1 MRLLIVSNRLPIVT
15 VEEKGQLLFR
25 ESAGGLVSG
34 ISAYLDS
41 LRGSSFT
48 ESATHQSISGGATPP
63 QARWIGW
70 PGVTV
75 EDPAKQALVTE
86 TLAGFHAHPVFL
98 SDHSMDKFYH
108 GFCNKTIWPLFH
120 YFPSYVVCEESL
132 YAHYRCVN
140 RIFCEAVARLVE
152 PEDVVWIHD
161 YHLMLLPQLLREQR
175 PDATIGFFL
184 HIPFPSFEIFRLLP
198 QTWRAEIL
206 EGLLGAD
213 LIGFHTYD
221 YAQHFLRSVLR
232 VLGHEHTMGK
242 ILLPNHLAKIDTF
255 PMGVDFQKFQAAAR
269 RQVQGPEDVSRETLK
284 GLKVVLSVDRLD
296 YTKGILN
303 RLQGYESFLERNP
316 RWQKRVVLMLVVVPS
331 RIGVEQYQEIKR
343 QIDELVGKINGKFGG
358 VGWTPVLYQYR
369 FLPFEPLVSLYASS
383 HVALV
388 TPLRDG
394 MNLVAKEYVASRTD
408 KTGVLIVSEMT
419 GASKELGEAI
429 SINPNNVGE
438 IAAAL
443 ETALAMPEPEQI
455 RRNEVMQDRL
465 QRYDVIRWAEDFLGR
480 LQEVKTEQRRLRSK
494 LLRNDA
500 RQQLLEGLRHA
511 PHSTIFLDYDG
522 TLVSFADDPKE
533 AQPTQDLLLLL
544 RTLSRMPHTDVVLIS
559 GRDKDTMDAWFADL
573 EVALVAEHGAWIRG
587 RGRPWRLTKP
597 LDDSW
602 KPELRPI
609 LQTYADR
616 LPGAFVEEKQYSF
629 AWHYRRADPEL
640 ASTYVKE
647 LVDDLVNFT
656 ANIDLQVQQGDKV
669 VEVRC
674 GSINKGAAALSFLP
688 KGTSDFLLAIGDDWT
703 DEDLFRVL
711 PDSAWS
717 IRVGHPHS
725 CAKFN
730 VRNHVEVLDL
740 LREIIAAHLP
750 GIQPVARTDREP
762 VEPATFL
769 P

>member
-34 ISAYLDS
+34 ISSYLDS
-41 LRGSSFT
+41 LRGSSFAG
-48 ESATHQSISGGATPP
+48 SATRNGPPEGPSQPQS
-63 QARWIGW
+63 RWIGW

-86 TLAGFHAHPVFL
+86 SLAGFHAHPVFL

-140 RIFCEAVARLVE
+140 RIFCDAVARLME

-161 YHLMLLPQLLREQR
+161 YHLMLLPQLLRQQK
-175 PDATIGFFL
+175 PAATIGFFL

-221 YAQHFLRSVLR
+221 YTQHFLRSVLR

-242 ILLPNHLAKIDTF
+242 ILLPNHLVKVDTF

-269 RQVQGPEDVSRETLK
+269 RQVHGTEDISWETLK
-284 GLKVVLSVDRLD
+284 DLKVVLSVDRLD

-303 RLQGYESFLERNP
+303 RLQGYELFLERNP
-316 RWQKRVVLMLVVVPS
+316 HWQKKVVLVLVVVPS
-331 RIGVEQYQEIKR
+331 RIGVDQYQDIKR
-343 QIDELVGKINGKFGG
+343 RVDELVGQINGKFGS

-369 FLPFEPLVSLYASS
+369 YLPFEPLVSLYASS

-394 MNLVAKEYVASRTD
+394 MNLVAKEYLASRTD

-419 GASKELGEAI
+419 GASQELAEAI

-443 ETALAMPEPEQI
+443 GTALAMPEPEQI
-455 RRNEVMQDRL
+455 RRNEIMQDRL
-465 QRYDVIRWAEDFLGR
+465 RRYDVIRWAEDFLGR
-480 LQEVKTEQRRLRSK
+480 LQEVKTEQKRLRAK
-494 LLRNDA
+494 LLRRDD
-500 RQQLLEGLRHA
+500 RQQLLERLRRA

-522 TLVSFADDPKE
+522 TLVSFADDPKDARPPE
-533 AQPTQDLLLLL
+533 DLLLLL
-544 RTLSRMPHTDVVLIS
+544 RTLSQGANTEVVLIS
-559 GRDKDTMDAWFADL
+559 GRDKTTMDDWF
-573 EVALVAEHGAWIRG
+573 G
-587 RGRPWRLTKP
+587 
-597 LDDSW
+597 SW
-602 KPELRPI
+602 
-609 LQTYADR
+609 T
-616 LPGAFVEEKQYSF
+616 
-629 AWHYRRADPEL
+629 
-640 ASTYVKE
+640 
-647 LVDDLVNFT
+647 
-656 ANIDLQVQQGDKV
+656 
-669 VEVRC
+669 
-674 GSINKGAAALSFLP
+674 
-688 KGTSDFLLAIGDDWT
+688 
-703 DEDLFRVL
+703 
-711 PDSAWS
+711 
-717 IRVGHPHS
+717 
-725 CAKFN
+725 
-730 VRNHVEVLDL
+730 
-740 LREIIAAHLP
+740 
-750 GIQPVARTDREP
+750 
-762 VEPATFL
+762 
-769 P
+769 

>member
-41 LRGSSFT
+41 LRGSSF
-48 ESATHQSISGGATPP
+48 AGPP
-63 QARWIGW
+63 PRHGPPEDSVQPPSRWIGW

-75 EDPAKQALVTE
+75 EDPAKQARVTE
-86 TLAGFHAHPVFL
+86 MLAGFHAHPVFL

-120 YFPSYVVCEESL
+120 YFPSYTVCEESF

-140 RIFCEAVARLVE
+140 RIFCEAVARLMK

-161 YHLMLLPQLLREQR
+161 YHLMLLPQLLREQK
-175 PDATIGFFL
+175 PAATIGFFL

-232 VLGHEHTMGK
+232 ILGHEHTMGK

-255 PMGVDFQKFQAAAR
+255 PMGVDFQKFQVAAR
-269 RQVQGPEDVSRETLK
+269 RQVHGTDEISWETLK

-303 RLQGYESFLERNP
+303 RLQGYELFLERNP
-316 RWQKRVVLMLVVVPS
+316 QWQKKVVLVLVVVPS
-331 RIGVEQYQEIKR
+331 RIGVDQYQEIKR
-343 QIDELVGKINGKFGG
+343 RIDELVGQINGKFGG

-369 FLPFEPLVSLYASS
+369 YLPFEPLVSLYASS

-394 MNLVAKEYVASRTD
+394 MNLVAKEYLASRTD

-419 GASKELGEAI
+419 GASKELTEAI
-429 SINPNNVGE
+429 SINPNNIGE

-443 ETALAMPEPEQI
+443 ETALALPEPEQI
-455 RRNEVMQDRL
+455 RRNEIMQDRL
-465 QRYDVIRWAEDFLGR
+465 RRYDVIRWAEDFLGR
-480 LQEVKTEQRRLRSK
+480 VQEVKAEQRRLRAK
-494 LLRNDA
+494 LLRRDV
-500 RQQLLEGLRHA
+500 RQRLLERFRRA

-522 TLVSFADDPKE
+522 TLVSFADDPKD
-533 AQPTQDLLLLL
+533 AQPTQDLLALL
-544 RTLSRMPHTDVVLIS
+544 RTLSQSPNTDVVLIS
-559 GRDKDTMDAWFADL
+559 GRDKNTMDDWFTNLDAS
-573 EVALVAEHGAWIRG
+573 LVAEHGAWIKVRNQ
-587 RGRPWRLTKP
+587 PWRLAKP
-597 LDDSW
+597 LDNGW
-602 KPELRPI
+602 KPALLPI

-616 LPGAFVEEKQYSF
+616 LPGAFVEEKQYSI
-629 AWHYRRADPEL
+629 AWHYRRAEPEL
-640 ASTYVKE
+640 ASTRVKE

-656 ANIDLQVQQGDKV
+656 ANIDVQVQQGDKV

-674 GSINKGAAALSFLP
+674 GGINKGTAALSFLP
-688 KGTSDFLLAIGDDWT
+688 KDASDFLLAIGDDWT

-711 PDSAWS
+711 PGSAWS
-717 IRVGHPHS
+717 IRVGHRHS

-740 LREIIAAHLP
+740 LREIRAT
-750 GIQPVARTDREP
+750 QPQECSR
-762 VEPATFL
+762 
-769 P
+769 

>member
-41 LRGSSFT
+41 LRGSSFAG
-48 ESATHQSISGGATPP
+48 SATRNGPQEGPTQPP
-63 QARWIGW
+63 SRWIGW

-140 RIFCEAVARLVE
+140 RIFCEAVARLMQ

-161 YHLMLLPQLLREQR
+161 YHLMLLPQLLRQQR

-213 LIGFHTYD
+213 LVGFHTYD

-242 ILLPNHLAKIDTF
+242 ILLPNHLVKVDTF

-269 RQVQGPEDVSRETLK
+269 RQVRGTEDISGETLK
-284 GLKVVLSVDRLD
+284 DLKVVLSVDRLD

-303 RLQGYESFLERNP
+303 RLQGYELFLERNP
-316 RWQKRVVLMLVVVPS
+316 QWQKRVVLVLVVVPS

-343 QIDELVGKINGKFGG
+343 QIDALVGQINGKFGG

-369 FLPFEPLVSLYASS
+369 YLPFEPLVSLYASS

-394 MNLVAKEYVASRTD
+394 MNLVAKEYLASRTD

-429 SINPNNVGE
+429 SINPNSVGE

-443 ETALAMPEPEQI
+443 ETALVMPEPEQI
-455 RRNEVMQDRL
+455 RRNEIMQDRL
-465 QRYDVIRWAEDFLGR
+465 RRYDVIRWAEDFLGR
-480 LQEVKTEQRRLRSK
+480 LQEVKVEQERLRAK
-494 LLRNDA
+494 LLRRDM
-500 RQQLLEGLRHA
+500 RQRLLEQFRRA

-533 AQPTQDLLLLL
+533 AHPTQDLLMLL
-544 RTLSRMPHTDVVLIS
+544 RTLSQSANTDVVLIS
-559 GRDKDTMDAWFADL
+559 GRDKTTMGDWFADL
-573 EVALVAEHGAWIRG
+573 EVSLVAEHGAWIKVKNQ
-587 RGRPWRLTKP
+587 PWRLAKP
-597 LDDSW
+597 LDNGW
-602 KPELRPI
+602 KPALLPI

-616 LPGAFVEEKQYSF
+616 LPGAFVEEKQYSI

-640 ASTYVKE
+640 ASTRVKE

-656 ANIDLQVQQGDKV
+656 ANIDVQVQQGDKV

-674 GSINKGAAALSFLP
+674 GGISKGTAALSFLP
-688 KGTSDFLLAIGDDWT
+688 KEASDFLLAIGDDWT

-711 PDSAWS
+711 PDGACS
-717 IRVGHPHS
+717 IRVGHRHS

-730 VRNHVEVLDL
+730 VRSHTEVLDL
-740 LREIIAAHLP
+740 LREISAT
-750 GIQPVARTDREP
+750 QPQECSR
-762 VEPATFL
+762 
-769 P
+769 

>member
-15 VEEKGQLLFR
+15 VEEEGQLRFR

-41 LRGSSFT
+41 LRGSSFRGAPAGVPGA
-48 ESATHQSISGGATPP
+48 SAPVRS
-63 QARWIGW
+63 RWIGW

-75 EDPAKQALVTE
+75 EDPAKQARVTE
-86 TLAGFHAHPVFL
+86 ALAGFDAHPVFL
-98 SDHSMDKFYH
+98 SDRSMDKFYH

-120 YFPSYVVCEESL
+120 YFPSYVTCEESL

-140 RIFCEAVARLVE
+140 RIFCEAVAPLVQ

-161 YHLMLLPQLLREQR
+161 YHLMLLPHLLRQQKPE
-175 PDATIGFFL
+175 ATIGFFL

-213 LIGFHTYD
+213 LVGFHTYD

-232 VLGHEHTMGK
+232 VLGHEHTMGR
-242 ILLPNHLAKIDTF
+242 ILLPNHLVQIDTF

-269 RQVQGPEDVSRETLK
+269 RVHGTQGVSGEALK
-284 GLKVVLSVDRLD
+284 DLKVILSVDRLD

-303 RLQGYESFLERNP
+303 RLQGYELFLERNP
-316 RWQKRVVLMLVVVPS
+316 RWQKKVVLMLVVVPS

-343 QIDELVGKINGKFGG
+343 QIDELVGKINGKFGS
-358 VGWTPVLYQYR
+358 VGWMPVLYQYR
-369 FLPFEPLVSLYASS
+369 FLPFEPLVCLYASS

-394 MNLVAKEYVASRTD
+394 MNLVAKEYLASRTD
-408 KTGVLIVSEMT
+408 GTGVLIVSEMT

-443 ETALAMPEPEQI
+443 ETALVMPEPEQI
-455 RRNEVMQDRL
+455 RRNEIMQDRL
-465 QRYDVIRWAEDFLGR
+465 RRYDVLRWAEDFLGR
-480 LQEVKTEQRRLRSK
+480 LHEVKTEQKRLRAK
-494 LLRNDA
+494 LLRRDV
-500 RQQLLEGLRHA
+500 RQRLLERFRRA
-511 PHSTIFLDYDG
+511 PHRTVFLDYDG
-522 TLVSFADDPKE
+522 TLVSFADDPKDARPPE
-533 AQPTQDLLLLL
+533 DLLRLL
-544 RTLSRMPHTDVVLIS
+544 RTLSRSANTDVVLIS
-559 GRDKDTMDAWFADL
+559 GRDKDTMEGWFADL
-573 EVALVAEHGAWIRG
+573 DIPLVAEHGAWIKAKG
-587 RGRPWRLTKP
+587 QTWRLAKP
-597 LDDSW
+597 LDNGW
-602 KPELRPI
+602 KAALLPI

-616 LPGAFVEEKQYSF
+616 LPGAFVEEKQYSI

-640 ASTYVKE
+640 ASTRVKE

-656 ANIDLQVQQGDKV
+656 ANIDVQVQQGDKV

-674 GSINKGAAALSFLP
+674 GGIHKGAAALLFLP
-688 KGTSDFLLAIGDDWT
+688 QDEAEFLLAIGDDWT

-717 IRVGHPHS
+717 IRVGHRHS
-725 CAKFN
+725 CARFN
-730 VRNHVEVLDL
+730 VRSHEEVLDL
-740 LREIIAAHLP
+740 LREISAAGRQPIAGHASGAASFP
-750 GIQPVARTDREP
+750 G
-762 VEPATFL
+762 
-769 P
+769 

>member
-1 MRLLIVSNRLPIVT
+1 MRLLTVSNRLPIVT
-15 VEEKGQLLFR
+15 VEEKGELQFR

-41 LRGSSFT
+41 LRGSSF
-48 ESATHQSISGGATPP
+48 AGAAAPDGVSGAPTPSRS
-63 QARWIGW
+63 RWIGW

-98 SDHSMDKFYH
+98 SDRSMDKFYH

-140 RIFCEAVARLVE
+140 RIFCEAVAPLVQ
-152 PEDVVWIHD
+152 PDDVVWIHD
-161 YHLMLLPQLLREQR
+161 YHLMLLPQLLRQQKPE
-175 PDATIGFFL
+175 ATIGFFL

-213 LIGFHTYD
+213 LVGFHTYD

-242 ILLPNHLAKIDTF
+242 ILLPNHLVKVDTF

-269 RQVQGPEDVSRETLK
+269 RQVHGTPDLSGETLK
-284 GLKVVLSVDRLD
+284 DFKVVLSVDRLD

-303 RLQGYESFLERNP
+303 RLQGYELFLERNP
-316 RWQKRVVLMLVVVPS
+316 RWQKKVVLVLVVVPS

-343 QIDELVGKINGKFGG
+343 QIDELVGKINGKFGS

-394 MNLVAKEYVASRTD
+394 MNLVAKEYLASRTD
-408 KTGVLIVSEMT
+408 QTGVLIVSEMT

-443 ETALAMPEPEQI
+443 ETALVMPESEQI
-455 RRNEVMQDRL
+455 RRNEIMQDRL
-465 QRYDVIRWAEDFLGR
+465 RRYDVIRWAQDFLGR
-480 LQEVKTEQRRLRSK
+480 LQEVKAEQKRLRAK
-494 LLRNDA
+494 LLRRDA
-500 RQQLLEGLRHA
+500 RQRLLEQLRQA
-511 PHSTIFLDYDG
+511 PRSTIFLDYDG
-522 TLVSFADDPKE
+522 TLVSFADDPKN
-533 AQPTQDLLLLL
+533 AQPPEDLLILL
-544 RTLSRMPHTDVVLIS
+544 RTLSQDAHTEVVLIS
-559 GRDKDTMDAWFADL
+559 GRDKDTMEGWFADL
-573 EVALVAEHGAWIRG
+573 EVSLVAEHGAWIKG
-587 RGRPWRLTKP
+587 RHQPWRLAKP
-597 LDDSW
+597 LDNGW
-602 KPELRPI
+602 KSALLPI

-616 LPGAFVEEKQYSF
+616 LPGAFVEEKQYSI

-640 ASTYVKE
+640 ASTRVKE

-656 ANIDLQVQQGDKV
+656 ANINVQVQQGDKV

-674 GSINKGAAALSFLP
+674 GGINKGAAALSFVP
-688 KGTSDFLLAIGDDWT
+688 KEAAGFLLAIGDNWT

-711 PDSAWS
+711 PGGACS
-717 IRVGHPHS
+717 IRVGHRHS
-725 CAKFN
+725 CAEFN
-730 VRNHVEVLDL
+730 VRSHTEVLDL
-740 LREIIAAHLP
+740 LREISATQPPAM
-750 GIQPVARTDREP
+750 QPVARTDRKP

>member
-1 MRLLIVSNRLPIVT
+1 M
-15 VEEKGQLLFR
+15 
-25 ESAGGLVSG
+25 
-34 ISAYLDS
+34 
-41 LRGSSFT
+41 RGSSFT
-48 ESATHQSISGGATPP
+48 GSVTPSGPREGPTPP
-63 QARWIGW
+63 ESRWIGW

-86 TLAGFHAHPVFL
+86 TLAGFHADPVFL
-98 SDHSMDKFYH
+98 SDRSMDKFYH

-140 RIFCEAVARLVE
+140 RIFCEAVARLVQ

-161 YHLMLLPQLLREQR
+161 YHLMLLPQLLRQQK
-175 PDATIGFFL
+175 PAATIGFFL

-198 QTWRAEIL
+198 QTWRTEIL

-269 RQVQGPEDVSRETLK
+269 RQVHGTDDISWETLK
-284 GLKVVLSVDRLD
+284 DLKVVLSVDRLD

-303 RLQGYESFLERNP
+303 RLQGYELFLERNP
-316 RWQKRVVLMLVVVPS
+316 RWQKKVVLVLVVVPS
-331 RIGVEQYQEIKR
+331 RIGVDQYQEIKR
-343 QIDELVGKINGKFGG
+343 RIDELVGQINGRFGG

-369 FLPFEPLVSLYASS
+369 YLPFESLVSLYASS

-394 MNLVAKEYVASRTD
+394 MNLVAKEYLASRTD

-429 SINPNNVGE
+429 SINPNNVDE

-443 ETALAMPEPEQI
+443 GTALAMPEAEQI
-455 RRNEVMQDRL
+455 RRNEIMQDRL
-465 QRYDVIRWAEDFLGR
+465 RRYDVIRWAEDFLGR
-480 LQEVKTEQRRLRSK
+480 LQEVKVEQRRLRAK
-494 LLRNDA
+494 LLRRDA
-500 RQQLLEGLRHA
+500 RQRLLERFRRA

-522 TLVSFADDPKE
+522 TLVSFADDPKD
-533 AQPTQDLLLLL
+533 AQPTQDLLMLL
-544 RTLSRMPHTDVVLIS
+544 RTLSQGVNTDVVLIS
-559 GRDKDTMDAWFADL
+559 GRDKDTMDGWFADL
-573 EVALVAEHGAWIRG
+573 DVSMVAEHGAWIKVG
-587 RGRPWRLTKP
+587 GQPWRLAKP
-597 LDDSW
+597 LDNGW
-602 KPELRPI
+602 KPALLPI

-616 LPGAFVEEKQYSF
+616 LPGAFVEEKQYSI

-640 ASTYVKE
+640 ASTRVKE

-656 ANIDLQVQQGDKV
+656 ANIDVQVQQGDKV

-674 GSINKGAAALSFLP
+674 GGINKGTAALSFLP
-688 KGTSDFLLAIGDDWT
+688 KEASDFLLAIGDDWT

-717 IRVGHPHS
+717 IRVGHRHS

-730 VRNHVEVLDL
+730 VRSHVEVLDL
-740 LREIIAAHLP
+740 LREISEM
-750 GIQPVARTDREP
+750 QPEECRR
-762 VEPATFL
+762 
-769 P
+769 

>member
-1 MRLLIVSNRLPIVT
+1 MRLLLVSNRLPIVT

-34 ISAYLDS
+34 ISSYLDS
-41 LRGSSFT
+41 LRGSSFAG
-48 ESATHQSISGGATPP
+48 SAPRSGPPEGPTPP
-63 QARWIGW
+63 ESRWIGW

-75 EDPAKQALVTE
+75 EDPAQQALVTE

-120 YFPSYVVCEESL
+120 YFPSYTVCEESL

-140 RIFCEAVARLVE
+140 RIFCEAVARLVQ

-161 YHLMLLPQLLREQR
+161 YHLMLLPQLLRQQK
-175 PDATIGFFL
+175 PAATIGFFL

-242 ILLPNHLAKIDTF
+242 ILLPNHLAKVDTF

-269 RQVQGPEDVSRETLK
+269 RRVRGTDDISWETLK
-284 GLKVVLSVDRLD
+284 DLKVVLSVDRLD

-303 RLQGYESFLERNP
+303 RLQGYELFLERNP
-316 RWQKRVVLMLVVVPS
+316 HWQKKAVLVLVVVPS
-331 RIGVEQYQEIKR
+331 RIGVDQYQEIKR
-343 QIDELVGKINGKFGG
+343 QIDELVGKINGKFGS

-369 FLPFEPLVSLYASS
+369 YLPFEPLVSLYASS

-394 MNLVAKEYVASRTD
+394 MNLVAKEYLASRTD

-419 GASKELGEAI
+419 GASQELAEAI

-443 ETALAMPEPEQI
+443 GTALAMPEPEQI
-455 RRNEVMQDRL
+455 RRNEIMQDRL
-465 QRYDVIRWAEDFLGR
+465 RRYDVIRWAEDFLGR
-480 LQEVKTEQRRLRSK
+480 LHEVKVEQKRLRAK
-494 LLRNDA
+494 LLRRDV
-500 RQQLLEGLRHA
+500 RQRLLERLRRA

-522 TLVSFADDPKE
+522 TLVSFADDPKD
-533 AQPTQDLLLLL
+533 AQPTQDLLMLL
-544 RTLSRMPHTDVVLIS
+544 RTLSQGANTEVVLIS
-559 GRDKDTMDAWFADL
+559 GRDKTTMDDWFADL
-573 EVALVAEHGAWIRG
+573 DVSLVAEHGAWIKARNQ
-587 RGRPWRLTKP
+587 PWRLAKP
-597 LDDSW
+597 LDNGW
-602 KPELRPI
+602 KSALLPI

-616 LPGAFVEEKQYSF
+616 LPGAFVEEKQYSI

-640 ASTYVKE
+640 ASTRVKE
-647 LVDDLVNFT
+647 LVDDLVSFT
-656 ANIDLQVQQGDKV
+656 ANIDVQVQQGDKV

-674 GSINKGAAALSFLP
+674 GGINKGTAALSFLP
-688 KGTSDFLLAIGDDWT
+688 KAASDFLLAIGDDWM

-711 PDSAWS
+711 PDAACS
-717 IRVGHPHS
+717 IRVGHRHS

-730 VRNHVEVLDL
+730 VRSHTEVLDL
-740 LREIIAAHLP
+740 LREISAT
-750 GIQPVARTDREP
+750 QPEECRR
-762 VEPATFL
+762 
-769 P
+769 